1 MSSLVDISC
10 ACCGAKTRTTYRWM
24 TGERHFVCMSCFHEV
39 DLDGPELART
49 LAKID
54 DAVKV
59 IDDAAAELRMP
70 LRLDRNSPDN
80 APPRG

>member
-1 MSSLVDISC
+1 MTSLVEISC

-24 TGERHFVCMSCFHEV
+24 TGERRIVCMNCFHEV

>member
-1 MSSLVDISC
+1 MTSLVEISC

-24 TGERHFVCMSCFHEV
+24 TGERRIVCMNCFHEV

-49 LAKID
+49 LTKIY

-59 IDDAAAELRMP
+59 IEEAAAELRMP

-80 APPRG
+80 APVKA